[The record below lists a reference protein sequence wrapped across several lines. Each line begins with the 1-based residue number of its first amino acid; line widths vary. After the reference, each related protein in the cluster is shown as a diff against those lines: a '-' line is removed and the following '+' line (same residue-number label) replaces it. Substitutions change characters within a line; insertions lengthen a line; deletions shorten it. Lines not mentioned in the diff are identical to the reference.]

1 MNTNRLTC
9 LGSPRCLRADQT
21 VGPPASLEA
30 PTPARSALGLR
41 WTGLTLS
48 ACLLLVGVT
57 EAQQSNKT
65 RRRASGNQQSFI
77 TRKLEKSV
85 ERGLEYLASQQDSA
99 GYWAQDVGFKLN
111 TSYNVTK
118 GNRGHVGVSALA
130 MMSFLAGGHVP
141 DRGKY
146 GKNLRVGLNYL
157 LRCVKE
163 NGYVQDNGSRMYS
176 HAFATLLFAEIYGMT
191 RRRDVRDALQRAIT
205 VIVDSQN
212 AEGGWRYQLFA
223 RESDM
228 SITVCQVMALRSA
241 RNVGIT
247 VPISTITRAQ
257 NYVVQ
262 SSVQGRGRGGGM
274 PFNRGGINSGGAFR
288 YQLRPQS
295 RATFPL
301 TAAGV
306 TTLYASGNYESSLID
321 PALEYLRSQMPMF
334 NQYYGG
340 RNGHYFFYYGHYY
353 AVQAFFVAGGSH
365 WRNYFGTM
373 KRELL
378 DSQRLDGSWPCV
390 TGPGQVFST
399 AVATLILQIP
409 YQYLPIFQR

>member
-1 MNTNRLTC
+1 MKTNTLAQ
-9 LGSPRCLRADQT
+9 L
-21 VGPPASLEA
+21 VPA
-30 PTPARSALGLR
+30 GLAI
-41 WTGLTLS
+41 S
-48 ACLLLVGVT
+48 ACAVLAGAPQ
-57 EAQQSNKT
+57 AQPGSKPRVRTSNT
-65 RRRASGNQQSFI
+65 QQSFI

-85 ERGLEYLASQQDSA
+85 DRGLKFLASRQDRA
-99 GYWAQDVGFKLN
+99 GYWSQDIGFKLN

-118 GNRGHVGVSALA
+118 RNRGHVGVTALA
-130 MMSFLAGGHVP
+130 LMSFLAGGHVP
-141 DRGKY
+141 GRGEFGVNLDRGLK
-146 GKNLRVGLNYL
+146 YL

-163 NGYVQDNGSRMYS
+163 NGYIQDNGSRMYS
-176 HAFATLLFAEIYGMT
+176 HAFATLMFAEIYGMT
-191 RRRDVRDALQRAIT
+191 KRRDVRDALQRAIT

-257 NYVVQ
+257 NYVIQ
-262 SSVQGRGRGGGM
+262 SSVQGQGRRGSFPFRGHG
-274 PFNRGGINSGGAFR
+274 FVNSGGAFR
-288 YQLRPQS
+288 YQLRSNS

-306 TTLYASGNYESSLID
+306 TTLYASGNYDSSLIG
-321 PALEYLRSQMPMF
+321 PALEYLRSQMNMF
-334 NQYYGG
+334 NSYFG
-340 RNGHYFFYYGHYY
+340 RNGHYFYYYGHYY

-365 WRNYFGTM
+365 WRTYFLKM
-373 KRELL
+373 RSELL
-378 DSQRLDGSWPCV
+378 TNQRSNGSWPCD
-390 TGPGQVFST
+390 TGPGEAFST

>member
-1 MNTNRLTC
+1 MNTKRHSKTRWLQN
-9 LGSPRCLRADQT
+9 
-21 VGPPASLEA
+21 SLVI
-30 PTPARSALGLR
+30 
-41 WTGLTLS
+41 S
-48 ACLLLVGVT
+48 ACLMLSGLT
-57 EAQQSNKT
+57 SAQQGTKAK
-65 RRRASGNQQSFI
+65 RRVTGNQQSFI
-77 TRKLEKSV
+77 TRQLEKSV
-85 ERGLEYLASQQDSA
+85 ERGLKYLASSQDRA

-118 GNRGHVGVSALA
+118 RNHGHVGVSALA

-141 DRGKY
+141 GRGKY
-146 GKNLRVGLNYL
+146 GDNLDRGLKYL

-163 NGYVQDNGSRMYS
+163 NGYIQDSGSRMYS

-257 NYVVQ
+257 NYVIQ
-262 SSVQGRGRGGGM
+262 SSVQSQGRRGS
-274 PFNRGGINSGGAFR
+274 FAFRGHGIVNSGGAFR
-288 YQLRPQS
+288 YQLRPNS

-306 TTLYASGNYESSLID
+306 TTLYASGNYESRLID
-321 PALEYLRSQMPMF
+321 PALEYLRSQMTMF
-334 NQYYGG
+334 NSYFG
-340 RNGHYFFYYGHYY
+340 RSGHYFYYYGHYY
-353 AVQAFFVAGGSH
+353 AMQAFFVAGGSH
-365 WRNYFGTM
+365 WRTYFVKMRT
-373 KRELL
+373 ELL
-378 DSQRLDGSWPCV
+378 ANQRRDGSWPCD
-390 TGPGQVFST
+390 TGPGEAFST